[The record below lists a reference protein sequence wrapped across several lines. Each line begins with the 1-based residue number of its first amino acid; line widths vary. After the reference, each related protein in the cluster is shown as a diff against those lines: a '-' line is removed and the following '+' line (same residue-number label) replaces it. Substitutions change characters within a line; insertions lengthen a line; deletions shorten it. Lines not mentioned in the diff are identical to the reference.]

1 MSETDMIQEEKL
13 IPAAENDKKRREF
26 DWVPILLLVLSVGLV
41 LFLHLLVNGSL
52 EGVLSPTFYN
62 TYTRQAM
69 AWRDGLLHLPEDV
82 PYLELAVYNG
92 EYYVSFP
99 PVPSV
104 VELPLTLI
112 FGMDTPDHLL
122 MLFYI
127 TVSCEALYFAFKK
140 RGITRL
146 SSALFAFFLCFGC
159 CILPLCI
166 DGAVWYHAQMLAL
179 LCMSLCLF
187 FFVYDR
193 PTPALIFY
201 ALSVGC
207 RPFNA
212 VYGVVFGVIYLM
224 KLIKSGTEFRK
235 ICLKLLPGI
244 CAGLLIAALYGTYN
258 YVRFGNIFEFGH
270 NYLPEFSTQGGIQF
284 SLDHVAGNAKRFI
297 RGLPFTTVGDIRY
310 LNLEQ
315 FGFSVFIACPALTVM
330 LVRAVADAIR
340 KKFTVAKGLIL
351 AGFAVQLFLLLLHR
365 TFGGFQFGARYAC
378 DLLMYPAAYLCC
390 SAVSEKDA
398 LPGQKKCA
406 FTGAETVV
414 YVLALL
420 FSVYGTCAMHI

>member
-1 MSETDMIQEEKL
+1 MSETDMIQEKKL

-26 DWVPILLLVLSVGLV
+26 DWVPILLLILSAGLV

-122 MLFYI
+122 MLIYI
-127 TVSCEALYFAFKK
+127 TVSCETLYFAFKK

-187 FFVYDR
+187 FFVCDR
-193 PTPALIFY
+193 PTLALIFY

-224 KLIKSGTEFRK
+224 KLIKDGTEFRK

-244 CAGLLIAALYGTYN
+244 CAGLLIAALYGAYN

-297 RGLPFTTVGDIRY
+297 WGLPFTTVGDIRY

-330 LVRAVADAIR
+330 LVRAVADAVR
-340 KKFTVAKGLIL
+340 KKFSVAKGLIL

-390 SAVSEKDA
+390 SAVSEKEA
-398 LPGQKKCA
+398 LPGERKCA
-406 FTGAETVV
+406 VTGAETVV